1 MLYNLR
7 VAAIL
12 RDHQIG
18 FHEKFIPLHAG
29 SEEMEGA
36 KDGLLQ
42 MSSMIDSDPVERIW
56 HRPDK
61 GEKMHELFQI
71 RWNLEEFKVDY
82 PELMEKT
89 AVGKY
94 FLEELVDERGKP
106 TLLGKIDSPKGFW
119 LE

>member
-18 FHEKFIPLHAG
+18 FHEKFTPLDAG
-29 SEEMEGA
+29 NTDADILKNGLGGA
-36 KDGLLQ
+36 
-42 MSSMIDSDPVERIW
+42 SSLIDSDPVERIW

-106 TLLGKIDSPKGFW
+106 TLMGKIDSPKGFW

>member
-1 MLYNLR
+1 
-7 VAAIL
+7 
-12 RDHQIG
+12 
-18 FHEKFIPLHAG
+18 
-29 SEEMEGA
+29 
-36 KDGLLQ
+36 
-42 MSSMIDSDPVERIW
+42 
-56 HRPDK
+56 
-61 GEKMHELFQI
+61 MHELFQI

-106 TLLGKIDSPKGFW
+106 TLMGKIDSPKGFW